1 MNIERLRKIIE
12 YSEANRDKV
21 LSQVK
26 DFCAYAG
33 MSSDE
38 DVRDVLQIVRPV
50 LKRKGFLV
58 FEIPLGNEEIGA
70 LCYQVG
76 GLGYIMI
83 NSSLPK
89 VNVNFAICHEIHHVF
104 YQEPEGGFRPK
115 AELMDGYSY
124 EHEREYAANLF
135 AGMLLMPEANF
146 RYMYEFFR
154 KESEGN
160 EWDTILRLMN
170 YYQMPYMAVLIR
182 CYELGLPE
190 SNYVPEAFLQV
201 EREVVRRRFME
212 LWLDET
218 VLQADRKD
226 DFPRLERMV
235 EEHGR
240 EYIRDSYINERTLSI
255 VLRNMKA
262 LYREIRGA

>member
-1 MNIERLRKIIE
+1 MNIERLRRIIA

-21 LSQVK
+21 LARVK
-26 DFCAYAG
+26 DFRAYAG
-33 MSSDE
+33 MSGDE
-38 DVRDVLQIVRPV
+38 DVRNVLQIVRPV

-58 FEIPLGNEEIGA
+58 FEIPVGNEEIGA
-70 LCYQVG
+70 LCYQAG
-76 GLGYIMI
+76 GLGYIMM

-89 VNVNFAICHEIHHVF
+89 VNVNFAICHEIYHVF
-104 YQEPEGGFRPK
+104 YQEQEGDFRSK
-115 AELMDGYSY
+115 AELTDGYSY
-124 EHEREYAANLF
+124 EREGEYAANLF
-135 AGMLLMPEANF
+135 AGMLLMPEASF
-146 RYMYEFFR
+146 RGMYALFR

-201 EREVVRRRFME
+201 DREAVRRRFVE
-212 LWLDET
+212 LWLDDA
-218 VLQADRKD
+218 VLQADRRD

-235 EEHGR
+235 EEVGR
-240 EYIRDSYINERTLSI
+240 EYILDSYINERTLSI
-255 VLRNMKA
+255 VLRNMKT
-262 LYREIRGA
+262 LCREIKEG

>member
-1 MNIERLRKIIE
+1 MDIERLRKIIA
-12 YSEANRDKV
+12 YSEMNRDKV
-21 LSQVK
+21 LANIK
-26 DFCAYAG
+26 EFRAYAG

-38 DVRDVLQIVRPV
+38 DVRNALQIVRAV

-58 FEIPLGNEEIGA
+58 FEIPVDTEEIGA
-70 LCYQVG
+70 MCYKSG
-76 GLGYIMI
+76 GMGYIMI

-89 VNVNFAICHEIHHVF
+89 VNVNFAICHEACHAF
-104 YQEPEGGFRPK
+104 YQEQDSDFRSK

-135 AGMLLMPEANF
+135 AGMFLMPEANF

-190 SNYVPEAFLQV
+190 ANYVPEAFLQAD
-201 EREVVRRRFME
+201 REAVRRRFME
-212 LWLDET
+212 LWLDEAI
-218 VLQADRKD
+218 LLPDYRD
-226 DFPRLERMV
+226 DFFCLERMV
-235 EEHGR
+235 EELGR
-240 EYIRDSYINERTLSI
+240 EYILGSYINERTLSI

-262 LYREIRGA
+262 LYHEIKGA

>member
-1 MNIERLRKIIE
+1 MA
-12 YSEANRDKV
+12 YSEANRDKA
-21 LSQVK
+21 LARVK

-33 MSSDE
+33 MNSDE

-50 LKRKGFLV
+50 LKKKGFLV
-58 FEIPLGNEEIGA
+58 FEIPIDNDDIGA
-70 LCYQVG
+70 LCYQAG
-76 GLGYIMI
+76 GMGYIMI

-89 VNVNFAICHEIHHVF
+89 ANVNFAICHEIYHVF
-104 YQEPEGGFRPK
+104 YQEQESDFRSK
-115 AELMDGYSY
+115 AELVDGYSY
-124 EHEREYAANLF
+124 EHEEEYAANLF

-146 RYMYEFFR
+146 RGMYDFFR

-182 CYELGLPE
+182 FYELGLPE

-201 EREVVRRRFME
+201 DREAVRRRFLE
-212 LWLDET
+212 LWLDEAI
-218 VLQADRKD
+218 LQADCRD

-235 EEHGR
+235 EEFGR
-240 EYIRDSYINERTLSI
+240 EYILGSYINERTLSI
-255 VLRNMKA
+255 VLRNMKT
-262 LYREIRGA
+262 LYREIKGA